1 MREYGSEHPAVLLPD
16 GYFETFNQYGKCT
29 WLRSGREALHLV
41 ALNVNENDNEN
52 KPVVLMPAYCCH
64 SMVDPFEKAGWKV
77 VYYRLNEDL
86 TADIDYLRQLLNEEH
101 PKAVLTMNFYG
112 SASTVEAVELI
123 KSNCPKCACIEDFS
137 HCTFSLASIYNPQV
151 DYYVTSIRKSVGVCD
166 GSVII
171 SKNALDET
179 YIEEGETEFMTS
191 RRDSQKLKAEYIY
204 SQQQEKKNI
213 FFPELRRQEGEL
225 DAFEGVHHISKTG
238 MEMLGV
244 LNGEMIAYARRCNM
258 KHILELLGGKVE
270 SVPGIERCLDGAPFS
285 LPILVKNRDEV
296 QQKLAKRGV
305 YAPVLW
311 PICDEARAVCPVSA
325 RMADEMLSIPIDQ
338 RYNYDDIE
346 DIAKIVNDNVND
358 NYN

>member
-16 GYFETFNQYGKCT
+16 GYFDTFSQYGNCT

-41 ALNVNENDNEN
+41 ALNLNQNDNLN
-52 KPVVLMPAYCCH
+52 IPTVLMPAYCCH
-64 SMVDPFEKAGWKV
+64 SMVDPFVKAGWNV

-86 TADIDYLRQLLNEEH
+86 TADVDYLSKLLATLH

-112 SASTVEAVELI
+112 SVSTVEAVLVI
-123 KSNCPKCACIEDFS
+123 KNNCPDCICIEDFS
-137 HCTFSLASIYNPQV
+137 HCTFSFSKICNPQV

-171 SKNALDET
+171 SHEPLDES

-191 RRDSQKLKAEYIY
+191 RNYCQILKAEYTY
-204 SQQQEKKNI
+204 TQSGVQKNQ

-225 DAFEGVHHISKTG
+225 DAFEGVHRISITG
-238 MEMLGV
+238 QEMLKV
-244 LNGEMIAYARRCNM
+244 LNGGMIRYARQQNM
-258 KHILELLGGKVE
+258 KHILDLLDGKVE
-270 SVPGIERCLDGAPFS
+270 SVSGIEKCIEGAPFS

-296 QQKLAKRGV
+296 QQKLARRGV

-311 PICDEARAVCPVSA
+311 PICDEARDVCPVSA
-325 RMADEMLSIPIDQ
+325 RMADEMLSIPVDQ

-346 DIAKIVNDNVND
+346 DIAKIVLETI
-358 NYN
+358 

>member
-1 MREYGSEHPAVLLPD
+1 MREYGSEHPTVLLPD
-16 GYFETFNQYGKCT
+16 GYFESFNQYGKCT
-29 WLRSGREALHLV
+29 WLRSGREALYLV
-41 ALNVNENDNEN
+41 ALNLNVD
-52 KPVVLMPAYCCH
+52 KDQPVVLMPAYCCH

-77 VYYRLNEDL
+77 VYYRLNKDL
-86 TADIDYLRQLLNEEH
+86 TANIDYLKQLLVEVR

-112 SASTVEAVELI
+112 SASTAEAVEVI
-123 KSNCPKCACIEDFS
+123 KSSCLECVCIEDFS

-166 GSVII
+166 GSVIL
-171 SKNALDET
+171 SKNALDESWV
-179 YIEEGETEFMTS
+179 EEGETEFMTS
-191 RRDSQKLKAEYIY
+191 RRDSQKLKAEYTY
-204 SQQQEKKNI
+204 SQRPEKKNI

-225 DAFEGVHHISKTG
+225 EAFEGVLRISKTG

-258 KHILELLGGKVE
+258 KHILKLIGGKVE

-338 RYNYDDIE
+338 
-346 DIAKIVNDNVND
+346 
-358 NYN
+358 

>member
-1 MREYGSEHPAVLLPD
+1 MREYGSEHPGIILPD
-16 GYFETFNQYGKCT
+16 GYFASFEKYGHCT

-41 ALNVNENDNEN
+41 AFNLNAEKNP
-52 KPVVLMPAYCCH
+52 PVVLMPAYCCH

-77 VYYRLNEDL
+77 VYYKLNEDL
-86 TADIDYLRQLLNEEH
+86 TADVDYLSRLLVEVR
-101 PKAVLTMNFYG
+101 PKAALTMNFYG
-112 SASTVEAVELI
+112 SASTLDAVSVI
-123 KSNCPKCACIEDFS
+123 KCGYPECVCIEDFS
-137 HCTFSLASIYNPQV
+137 HCTFCLPEIYNEQV

-171 SKNALDET
+171 SKASLDESVV
-179 YIEEGETEFMTS
+179 EDNETGFMTA
-191 RRDSQKLKAEYIY
+191 RRDCQKLKAEYAY
-204 SQQQEKKNI
+204 TQDAAQKNI

-225 DAFEGVHHISKTG
+225 DNFSGVHRISKTG
-238 MEMLGV
+238 MEMLAV
-244 LNGEMIAYARRCNM
+244 LNGESIRYARQKNM
-258 KHILELLGGKVE
+258 AHILNLLGGKVE
-270 SVPGIERCLDGAPFS
+270 IISGIEKCLDGAPFS

-338 RYNYDDIE
+338 RYNWDDIE
-346 DIAKIVNDNVND
+346 EIAKIILETI
-358 NYN
+358 

>member
-1 MREYGSEHPAVLLPD
+1 MREYGSEHPAVLLSD

-77 VYYRLNEDL
+77 VYYRLNGDL
-86 TADIDYLRQLLNEEH
+86 TVDLDYLANALAKNC

-112 SASTVEAVELI
+112 STSTKEAVHFI
-123 KSNCPKCACIEDFS
+123 KNSNPKCKVIEDFS
-137 HCTFSLASIYNPQV
+137 HCTFSLAGIFDSLV

-171 SKNALDET
+171 SKNSLDESF
-179 YIEEGETEFMTS
+179 IEEGETEFVSS
-191 RRDSQKLKAEYIY
+191 RRECQKLKAEYTY
-204 SQQQEKKNI
+204 SQDKGQKGL
-213 FFPELRRQEGEL
+213 FFHELRRQEGEL
-225 DAFEGVHHISKTG
+225 DAFEGVHRISKTG
-238 MEMLGV
+238 KEMLSV

-258 KHILELLGGKVE
+258 KHILDLLDSKVE
-270 SVPGIERCLDGAPFS
+270 SVPGIERCQETAPFS

-325 RMADEMLSIPIDQ
+325 RMADEMLSIPMDQ
-338 RYNYDDIE
+338 RYNWDDIE
-346 DIAKIVNDNVND
+346 EIAKIVLETV
-358 NYN
+358 

>member
-1 MREYGSEHPAVLLPD
+1 MREYGSEHPAILLPD
-16 GYFETFNQYGKCT
+16 GYFETFNQYGNCS

-41 ALNVNENDNEN
+41 ALNLVSTCSPQTIID

-64 SMVDPFEKAGWKV
+64 SMVDPFEKAGWRV
-77 VYYRLNEDL
+77 VYYKLNEDL
-86 TADIDYLRQLLNEEH
+86 TADLDCLSRLLVKVR
-101 PKAVLTMNFYG
+101 PAAVLTMNFYG
-112 SASTVEAVELI
+112 SASTKESVVVI
-123 KSNCPKCACIEDFS
+123 KSGYPECKVIEDFS
-137 HCTFSLASIYNPQV
+137 HCTFCLSDIYNEQV

-171 SKNALDET
+171 SKAPLDESVV
-179 YIEEGETEFMTS
+179 EDNETEFMTA
-191 RRDSQKLKAEYIY
+191 RGDCQKLKAEYAY
-204 SQQQEKKNI
+204 TQDAAQKNI

-225 DAFEGVHHISKTG
+225 DAFEGVHRISSTG
-238 MEMLGV
+238 KEMLKV
-244 LNGEMIAYARRCNM
+244 LNGAMIRYARQRNM
-258 KHILELLGGKVE
+258 KHIIDLLGTKVE
-270 SVPGIERCLDGAPFS
+270 SIPGIERCLGGAPFS

-311 PICDEARAVCPVSA
+311 PICEEARSICPASA

-346 DIAKIVNDNVND
+346 DIAKIVFETV
-358 NYN
+358 

>member
-1 MREYGSEHPAVLLPD
+1 MREYGSEHPGIALPD
-16 GYFETFNQYGKCT
+16 GYFSSFESFGHCT

-41 ALNVNENDNEN
+41 ALNLKADKNQ
-52 KPVVLMPAYCCH
+52 PVVLMPAYCCH

-86 TADIDYLRQLLNEEH
+86 TVDLEYLSNLLVMLH

-112 SASTVEAVELI
+112 SASTVDAVSII
-123 KSNCPKCACIEDFS
+123 KCGSPECVCIEDFS
-137 HCTFSLASIYNPQV
+137 HCTFCLSDIYNEQV

-171 SKNALDET
+171 SKDSLDESL
-179 YIEEGETEFMTS
+179 IEEGDTEFVS
-191 RRDSQKLKAEYIY
+191 VRKNSQKLKAEYTY
-204 SQQQEKKNI
+204 SQDKEQKDT

-225 DAFEGVHHISKTG
+225 DVFEGVHRISSTG
-238 MEMLGV
+238 KEMLKV
-244 LNGEMIAYARRCNM
+244 LNGAMIRYARQQNM
-258 KHILELLGGKVE
+258 KHILDLLGGKVE
-270 SVPGIERCLDGAPFS
+270 SIPGIARCLSGAPFS

-311 PICDEARAVCPVSA
+311 PICEEARSICPASA

-346 DIAKIVNDNVND
+346 EIAKIVLETE
-358 NYN
+358 

>member
-1 MREYGSEHPAVLLPD
+1 MREFGSEHPAVLLPD
-16 GYFETFNQYGKCT
+16 GYFDTFKRYGSCT

-41 ALNVNENDNEN
+41 ALNLNPGKQ

-64 SMVDPFEKAGWKV
+64 SMVDPFEKAGWEV

-86 TADIDYLRQLLNEEH
+86 TADADYLVQVLATAN
-101 PKAVLTMNFYG
+101 PKAVLTMNYYG
-112 SASTVEAVELI
+112 AASTKEATRCI
-123 KSNCPKCACIEDFS
+123 KSEMPACKVIEDFS
-137 HCTFSLASIYNPQV
+137 HCTFALTDIFNPQV

-171 SKNALDET
+171 SRGAIDES
-179 YIEEGETEFMTS
+179 YIEEGDTEFVNS
-191 RRDSQKLKAEYIY
+191 RRDCQRLKAEYAY
-204 SQQQEKKNI
+204 SQCGEQKKA
-213 FFPELRRQEGEL
+213 FYPELCRQEAVL
-225 DAFEGVHHISKTG
+225 DAFEGVHRISGTAQK
-238 MEMLGV
+238 MLGM
-244 LNGEMIAYARRCNM
+244 LNGGMIRYARQQNM
-258 KHILELLGGKVE
+258 KHILDLLRGKVE
-270 SVPGIERCLDGAPFS
+270 SVPGIEKCLAGAPFS

-311 PICDEARAVCPVSA
+311 PVCDEVRAICPVSA

-346 DIAKIVNDNVND
+346 EITKIVLETI
-358 NYN
+358 

>member
-29 WLRSGREALHLV
+29 WLRSGREALHLI
-41 ALNVNENDNEN
+41 ALNLNPGKNH
-52 KPVVLMPAYCCH
+52 PIVLMPAYCCH

-77 VYYRLNEDL
+77 VYYCLNEDL
-86 TADIDYLRQLLNEEH
+86 TVDLGYLLLALEKES
-101 PKAVLTMNFYG
+101 PKAILTMNFYG
-112 SASTVEAVELI
+112 SASTKEAV
-123 KSNCPKCACIEDFS
+123 ACVKNNSPECKVIEDFS
-137 HCTFSLASIYNPQV
+137 HCTFSLAEIFNDQV

-171 SKNALDET
+171 SKESLGDSF
-179 YIEEGETEFMTS
+179 IEEGETEFVS
-191 RRDSQKLKAEYIY
+191 VRKNSQKLKAEYTY
-204 SQQQEKKNI
+204 SQDKELKSV

-225 DAFEGVHHISKTG
+225 DAFEGVHRISSTG
-238 MEMLGV
+238 KEMLK
-244 LNGEMIAYARRCNM
+244 LFNGEIIRYARQQNM
-258 KHILELLGGKVE
+258 KHILDLLGGKVN
-270 SVPGIERCLDGAPFS
+270 SIPGIERCLNGAPFS

-311 PICDEARAVCPVSA
+311 PICEEARSICPASA

-346 DIAKIVNDNVND
+346 DIAKIILETV
-358 NYN
+358 

>member
-16 GYFETFNQYGKCT
+16 GYFDTFEKFGCCT

-41 ALNVNENDNEN
+41 ALNLNDKLNHNEAN
-52 KPVVLMPAYCCH
+52 PMVLMPAYCCH

-86 TADIDYLRQLLNEEH
+86 TVDLEYLSNLLVTLR

-112 SASTVEAVELI
+112 SASTVYAVSVI
-123 KSNCPKCACIEDFS
+123 KCGYPECICIEDFS
-137 HCTFSLASIYNPQV
+137 HCAFSFADIYNAQV

-171 SKNALDET
+171 SKAPLDEAVVDA
-179 YIEEGETEFMTS
+179 GETEFMTA
-191 RRDSQKLKAEYIY
+191 RRDCQKLKAKYNFTQDA
-204 SQQQEKKNI
+204 SLKSI

-225 DAFEGVHHISKTG
+225 DNFTGVHRISNAGK
-238 MEMLGV
+238 EMLSL
-244 LNGEMIAYARRCNM
+244 LNGEIIRYARQKNM
-258 KHILELLGGKVE
+258 AHILELLGGKVE
-270 SVPGIERCLDGAPFS
+270 SIPGIERCLDGAPFS

-296 QQKLAKRGV
+296 QQMLAKRGV

-311 PICDEARAVCPVSA
+311 PICDEARSICSVSA
-325 RMADEMLSIPIDQ
+325 RMADEMLSIPMDQ

-346 DIAKIVNDNVND
+346 NIAKIVLETI
-358 NYN
+358 

>member
-1 MREYGSEHPAVLLPD
+1 MREYGSEHPTVLLPD
-16 GYFETFNQYGKCT
+16 GYFESFNQYGKCT
-29 WLRSGREALHLV
+29 WLRSGREALYLV
-41 ALNVNENDNEN
+41 ALNLNVD
-52 KPVVLMPAYCCH
+52 KDQPVVLMPAYCCH

-77 VYYRLNEDL
+77 VYYRLNKDL
-86 TADIDYLRQLLNEEH
+86 TANIDYLKQLLVEVR

-112 SASTVEAVELI
+112 SASTAEAVEVI
-123 KSNCPKCACIEDFS
+123 KSSCLECVCIEDFS

-166 GSVII
+166 GSVIL
-171 SKNALDET
+171 SKNALDESWV
-179 YIEEGETEFMTS
+179 EEGETEFMTS
-191 RRDSQKLKAEYIY
+191 RRDSQKLKAEYTY
-204 SQQQEKKNI
+204 SQRPEKKNI

-225 DAFEGVHHISKTG
+225 DAFEGVLRISKTG

-258 KHILELLGGKVE
+258 KHILKLIGGKVE

-346 DIAKIVNDNVND
+346 EIAKIILETI
-358 NYN
+358 